1 MFPYEKAAFKQL
13 NGNVVRGIMFGR
25 NKRDFGLNCR
35 VNPRM
40 NFFLK
45 FINIKNIIDEWKGSI
60 ELIRSLVDK
69 K

>member
-1 MFPYEKAAFKQL
+1 
-13 NGNVVRGIMFGR
+13 MFGR

-40 NFFLK
+40 KFFLK